1 MICDIVHCEWN
12 EWIIGECSKSC
23 GGGTR
28 VNERTEKVTAQHGG
42 DKCPGPTSIEES
54 CNVQECPGKRC
65 PIGFQ
70 FYTVLY
76 DMARQLTTQ
85 NVFQLI
91 VNGVTGNMEIVL
103 QRVEMA

>member
-1 MICDIVHCEWN
+1 MNDVNSKCYRPLHYTVFCNALICDIVHCEWN

-70 FYTVLY
+70 F
-76 DMARQLTTQ
+76 
-85 NVFQLI
+85 
-91 VNGVTGNMEIVL
+91 
-103 QRVEMA
+103 